1 MRHQTMSL
9 MKVFEV
15 ISHDR
20 SRSLCHGVSP
30 SIRPSTSGTSQL
42 SLRNMQIHRDWLLA
56 YCRQYKWS
64 SFLNPG
70 LTGRVMSCQP
80 LKGMNFQG
88 TWYWLNFSD
97 LKMFYL
103 LYIVNNVSIKY
114 KATSWLSTNTRKLGD
129 NQSLPVQSLHL
140 MVASQS
146 LVTFRS
152 A

>member
-9 MKVFEV
+9 RKVFEV
-15 ISHDR
+15 INHDR

-30 SIRPSTSGTSQL
+30 SIHPSIHFRNIPTLTEKHADTSWL
-42 SLRNMQIHRDWLLA
+42 VASLLQTI
-56 YCRQYKWS
+56 Y
-64 SFLNPG
+64 FLNPG
-70 LTGRVMSCQP
+70 LTGRVTSCQP